1 MISVPQ
7 ICRTRLEDVTNFP
20 NTILLSTVVQVYE
33 KKVLN
38 HHKQESSKKG
48 CGGKFRERQLSRTQ
62 NSVKHLRWSF
72 L

>member
-7 ICRTRLEDVTNFP
+7 ICRNRLEDVTNFP

-38 HHKQESSKKG
+38 HHKQESSKKD
-48 CGGKFRERQLSRTQ
+48 CGGKFRDRQLSRTQ